1 MIDPKSASILKS
13 LSVTPGR
20 IPHNFW
26 SHRDVH
32 CVYVTQDTES
42 VQITAETEAE
52 GDSFTINGEAAESG
66 GPPHCIEVSVGRNII
81 PVEVT
86 TPGKTAT
93 VYQVRVFRSYPT
105 PTWKRVAETC
115 PWIPR
120 DSCGEL
126 VFNDRMWLFGGYTP
140 EVIND
145 VWSTPD
151 GINWGQH
158 ESIPCES
165 GKITSPVTLVYND
178 KMWIESVGGKLFSS
192 SDGTAWS
199 IVTDNAPW
207 KNRGAAAGAVFN
219 GRMWV
224 MGGTGVGGLK
234 TDIWSTSD
242 GVEWILE
249 SENPP
254 WSGRQLFGMLPVHDG
269 KMWIIGGGIC
279 IYHPF
284 KAYNDVWAT
293 ADGKN
298 WEKITDQAPWP
309 PRIWSSSAVYKNRLW
324 LLTGFQAEPTWNNF
338 DDVWYSSDGGD
349 WNELVTETKWSP
361 RHEVSVYVFDDKLW
375 AVGGNAWPLQNDV
388 WYLEI
393 PGLCFLTQ
401 PIIEEFV
408 NAQYTYRAKA
418 DFNENAAKVRYRLIE
433 SPDWLNIDSESGQ
446 IRGTPRDVEDVTV
459 TVEAFDEAG
468 ETARQTYLL
477 HILPFG

>member
-1 MIDPKSASILKS
+1 MLTDADQGVDGSRSA
-13 LSVTPGR
+13 
-20 IPHNFW
+20 
-26 SHRDVH
+26 
-32 CVYVTQDTES
+32 
-42 VQITAETEAE
+42 
-52 GDSFTINGEAAESG
+52 
-66 GPPHCIEVSVGRNII
+66 GPAGAPEYRW
-81 PVEVT
+81 VEVT
-86 TPGKTAT
+86 ANAA
-93 VYQVRVFRSYPT
+93 Y
-105 PTWKRVAETC
+105 AA
-115 PWIPR
+115 R
-120 DSCGEL
+120 DGAGAL
-126 VFNDRMWLFGGYTP
+126 VFDDRMWLLGGWHSRDKENFP
-140 EVIND
+140 RVCNNE
-145 VWSTPD
+145 VWSSLD
-151 GINWGQH
+151 GATWSLEKPNTFLDDSFDPARDWEGRHTAGYVVH
-158 ESIPCES
+158 E
-165 GKITSPVTLVYND
+165 D
-178 KMWIESVGGKLFSS
+178 
-192 SDGTAWS
+192 
-199 IVTDNAPW
+199 
-207 KNRGAAAGAVFN
+207 
-219 GRMWV
+219 
-224 MGGTGVGGLK
+224 
-234 TDIWSTSD
+234 
-242 GVEWILE
+242 
-249 SENPP
+249 
-254 WSGRQLFGMLPVHDG
+254 